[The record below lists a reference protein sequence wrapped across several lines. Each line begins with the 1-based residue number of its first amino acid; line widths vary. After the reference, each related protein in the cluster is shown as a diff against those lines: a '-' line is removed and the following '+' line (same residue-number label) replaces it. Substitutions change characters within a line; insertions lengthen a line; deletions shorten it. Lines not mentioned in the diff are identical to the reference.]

1 MNVNSLGDQARAF
14 ALQAASN
21 RIKTTLA
28 TLSDELSSGEV
39 KDLSGRLG
47 GNTRVLN
54 DIESRLSMA
63 AQYSRNA
70 REAASLTQGMQDALV
85 STNDM
90 SVALS
95 SALLSDAGNAT
106 VTTLAAHAADAAG
119 VFESTVARFNGAVAG
134 RYFFAG
140 TNTDQP
146 PLMAAGQI
154 LDQLETVVSG
164 LNTAGDVTAAVA
176 AWFDAAPGAGGF
188 SDLAYSGSV
197 DEAQNIAIAEDSSI
211 VLRTTVLSPA
221 LRDQLK
227 GLATAALL
235 DRGVLAGDHAERSA
249 LLQNATTAIV
259 SNRDSLLSEMARIG
273 LNQQL
278 VERAQSETS
287 AVEATLTSA
296 RNQIRQADPYQT
308 AAAITEAQSQLQ
320 TLYAVTAR
328 LSKLRLVDFL

>member
-47 GNTRVLN
+47 GNMRVLN

-106 VTTLAAHAADAAG
+106 VLDSDVRLDDAPVVEDQG
-119 VFESTVARFNGAVAG
+119 VGDDRVDGAP
-134 RYFFAG
+134 R
-140 TNTDQP
+140 P
-146 PLMAAGQI
+146 
-154 LDQLETVVSG
+154 
-164 LNTAGDVTAAVA
+164 GD
-176 AWFDAAPGAGGF
+176 
-188 SDLAYSGSV
+188 L
-197 DEAQNIAIAEDSSI
+197 
-211 VLRTTVLSPA
+211 
-221 LRDQLK
+221 
-227 GLATAALL
+227 
-235 DRGVLAGDHAERSA
+235 
-249 LLQNATTAIV
+249 
-259 SNRDSLLSEMARIG
+259 
-273 LNQQL
+273 
-278 VERAQSETS
+278 
-287 AVEATLTSA
+287 
-296 RNQIRQADPYQT
+296 
-308 AAAITEAQSQLQ
+308 
-320 TLYAVTAR
+320 
-328 LSKLRLVDFL
+328 

>member
-119 VFESTVARFNGAVAG
+119 VFESTVARFKMPGGARTRPSGV
-134 RYFFAG
+134 
-140 TNTDQP
+140 TT
-146 PLMAAGQI
+146 PLRPTSLPVPAVVGMAI
-154 LDQLETVVSG
+154 S
-164 LNTAGDVTAAVA
+164 
-176 AWFDAAPGAGGF
+176 GF
-188 SDLAYSGSV
+188 SGPG
-197 DEAQNIAIAEDSSI
+197 
-211 VLRTTVLSPA
+211 T
-221 LRDQLK
+221 
-227 GLATAALL
+227 G
-235 DRGVLAGDHAERSA
+235 
-249 LLQNATTAIV
+249 
-259 SNRDSLLSEMARIG
+259 
-273 LNQQL
+273 
-278 VERAQSETS
+278 
-287 AVEATLTSA
+287 
-296 RNQIRQADPYQT
+296 
-308 AAAITEAQSQLQ
+308 
-320 TLYAVTAR
+320 
-328 LSKLRLVDFL
+328 